1 MDKTKRK
8 KLHGLASKKSRLI
21 VSKAYAELPKL
32 HQAPQLNFF
41 QLKMSYNLSLFF
53 WDGGV
58 GGASV
63 KFQWWIQDFKKGGGG
78 GGGEGT

>member
-1 MDKTKRK
+1 MVLLVKN
-8 KLHGLASKKSRLI
+8 LGLLYQRHMQSCQSYI
-21 VSKAYAELPKL
+21 V
-32 HQAPQLNFF
+32 NFF

-53 WDGGV
+53 GWGV

-78 GGGEGT
+78 DIK